1 MKNQIIIQVII
12 MMLKSLDSQQFKL
25 MLDSMLDSL
34 EGQNNENQ
42 RTWHIIIR
50 TILNVPD
57 ND

>member
-42 RTWHIIIR
+42 RTWHVMIR
-50 TILNVPD
+50 AMLNVPD